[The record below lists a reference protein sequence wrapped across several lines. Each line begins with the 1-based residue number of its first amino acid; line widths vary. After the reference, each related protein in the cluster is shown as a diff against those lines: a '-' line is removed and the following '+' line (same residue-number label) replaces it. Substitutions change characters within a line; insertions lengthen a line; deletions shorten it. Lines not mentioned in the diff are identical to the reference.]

1 MSMVTT
7 PRNRSALG
15 VIALCWLI
23 VVFDGYDLIVYGTT
37 IPSLLGEPTWGLTP
51 AGAGRIG
58 SLAFAGMLIGALSGG
73 AIADRFGRRR
83 TIITSVLWFSLFTG
97 LCGWASGPET
107 FGALRFVGG
116 LGLGALVPSANAL
129 TAEFVGD
136 KWRSVVAT
144 AMMSGVPIGGSIA
157 AVVALRAIPGLGW
170 ESLYFFGFS
179 GFVLAALV
187 IALLPESPA
196 WLRARGRQQEAARI
210 ETTYGLPV
218 PVDTMPVGT
227 LPDDDMLHVT
237 RSSASDV
244 LRAPYAV
251 ATLLF
256 FVATTATMFAWYG
269 LGTWL
274 PKLTVSDPRFDLG
287 GDPLT
292 YLLALNLGAV
302 AVSAVTAWSA
312 TRFGALRVAV
322 VAAGVG
328 ALSLAVLT
336 TFPTSIAVVYALL
349 ILAGAGSHGTLCLI
363 ISAIATHYP
372 PTLRGTALGSS
383 LGGGRVGAVIAPTV
397 AGWLLAL
404 NPTSATSSF
413 VLFAAASGLGA
424 VLLLAVH
431 LITRPRVA
439 RSPRLPAS
447 ASPRAQEVGAGRT

>member
-1 MSMVTT
+1 MVTT
-7 PRNRSALG
+7 PRKRSALG

-37 IPSLLGEPTWGLTP
+37 IPSLLEEPGWGLTP

-58 SLAFAGMLIGALSGG
+58 SLAFAGMLVGAMSGG

-83 TIITSVLWFSLFTG
+83 TIIVSVLWFSVFTG
-97 LCGWASGPET
+97 LCGWASGPEV

-129 TAEFVGD
+129 TAEFVGQ

-157 AVVALRAIPGLGW
+157 AVVALKAIPGLGW
-170 ESLYFFGFS
+170 ESLYFVGFT
-179 GFVLAALV
+179 GLMLAALV
-187 IALLPESPA
+187 VAALPESPS
-196 WLRARGRQQEAARI
+196 WLRSRDRHEEAARI
-210 ETTYGLPV
+210 ETTYGLEAPKHEPALTSGV
-218 PVDTMPVGT
+218 PARP
-227 LPDDDMLHVT
+227 
-237 RSSASDV
+237 RSSADV

-274 PKLTVSDPRFDLG
+274 PKLTQTDPRFDLG

-302 AVSAVTAWSA
+302 AVSAVTAWGA
-312 TRFGALRVAV
+312 TRFGALQVAV
-322 VAAGVG
+322 AAALTG
-328 ALSLAVLT
+328 AASLTVLT
-336 TFPTSIAVVYALL
+336 TFPSSLVVVYALL

-372 PTLRGTALGSS
+372 PTLRGTALGTS

-404 NPTSATSSF
+404 NPTSATSSI
-413 VLFAAASGLGA
+413 VLFATASGVGA
-424 VLLLAVH
+424 ALLLAAHMV
-431 LITRPRVA
+431 TRPRV
-439 RSPRLPAS
+439 RPAVQVEPDE
-447 ASPRAQEVGAGRT
+447 AVLV

>member
-1 MSMVTT
+1 MVT
-7 PRNRSALG
+7 PLRHRSALG

-23 VVFDGYDLIVYGTT
+23 VVFDGYDLIVYGAT
-37 IPSLLGEPTWGLTP
+37 IPALLDEPGWSLTP
-51 AGAGRIG
+51 TAAGRIG
-58 SLAFAGMLIGALSGG
+58 SLAFAGMLIGALAGG

-83 TIITSVLWFSLFTG
+83 TIIVSVIWFSTFTG
-97 LCGWASGPET
+97 LCGWSSGPEA

-136 KWRSVVAT
+136 RWRSVVST

-157 AVVALRAIPGLGW
+157 AVVALDAIPAFGW
-170 ESLYFFGFS
+170 ESLYFLGFS
-179 GFVLAALV
+179 GILLAVLVVAR
-187 IALLPESPA
+187 LPESPA
-196 WLRARGRQQEAARI
+196 WLRTRGRQAEAARI
-210 ETTYGLPV
+210 ESMYGLPA
-218 PVDTMPVGT
+218 PA
-227 LPDDDMLHVT
+227 DDGLHVVRT
-237 RSSASDV
+237 SAADV
-244 LRAPYAV
+244 VRAPYAA

-256 FVATTATMFAWYG
+256 FVATAATMFAWYG

-274 PKLTVSDPRFDLG
+274 PRLTQSDARFDLG
-287 GDPLT
+287 GNPLT

-312 TRFGALRVAV
+312 TRFGVLRVAV
-322 VAAGVG
+322 ASASLGAVA
-328 ALSLAVLT
+328 LTLLT
-336 TFPTSIAVVYALL
+336 TFPSSIVAVYALL

-383 LGGGRVGAVIAPTV
+383 LGGGRVGAVLAPTV

-404 NPTSATSSF
+404 NPTSATSSI

-424 VLLLAVH
+424 VLLFAVH
-431 LITRPRVA
+431 VITRPRVEKD
-439 RSPRLPAS
+439 RPA
-447 ASPRAQEVGAGRT
+447 ETVLVH

>member
-1 MSMVTT
+1 MVTT
-7 PRNRSALG
+7 SRTRSPLA

-37 IPSLLGEPTWGLTP
+37 IPSLLEEPGWSLTP
-51 AGAGRIG
+51 EGAGRIG

-83 TIITSVLWFSLFTG
+83 TIVASVLWFSLFTG
-97 LCGWASGPET
+97 LCGWASGPEV
-107 FGALRFVGG
+107 FGLLRFVGG

-136 KWRSVVAT
+136 RWRSVVAT

-170 ESLYFFGFS
+170 ESLYFFGFT
-179 GFVLAALV
+179 GFALAVLV
-187 IALLPESPA
+187 IAMLPESPA
-196 WLRARGRQQEAARI
+196 WLRARGRHDEAARV
-210 ETTYGLPV
+210 ETTYGLEV
-218 PVDTMPVGT
+218 PIDTAPTGD
-227 LPDDDMLHVT
+227 LIHVT
-237 RSSASDV
+237 RTSASDV
-244 LRAPYAV
+244 LRAPYLA

-274 PKLTVSDPRFDLG
+274 PKLTQSDPRFDLG
-287 GDPLT
+287 GNPLT

-302 AVSAVTAWSA
+302 AVSAVTAWGA
-312 TRFGALRVAV
+312 TRFGALHVAV
-322 VAAGVG
+322 VAAAVG
-328 ALSLAVLT
+328 AASLAVLT
-336 TFPTSIAVVYALL
+336 TFPSSLAVVYVLL

-383 LGGGRVGAVIAPTV
+383 LGGGRVGAVIAPAV

-404 NPTSATSSF
+404 NPTSATSSI
-413 VLFAAASGLGA
+413 VLFAVASGLGA
-424 VLLLAVH
+424 VLLVAVQV
-431 LITRPRVA
+431 ITRPRGSRDEV
-439 RSPRLPAS
+439 PAE
-447 ASPRAQEVGAGRT
+447 AVLVH

>member
-1 MSMVTT
+1 MVTT
-7 PRNRSALG
+7 PRKRSALG

-37 IPSLLGEPTWGLTP
+37 IPALLEEPGWSLTP

-83 TIITSVLWFSLFTG
+83 TIIVSVLWFSAFTG
-97 LCGWASGPET
+97 LCGWADGPEV
-107 FGALRFVGG
+107 FGLLRFVSG

-136 KWRSVVAT
+136 RRRSVVAT

-157 AVVALRAIPGLGW
+157 AVVALDAIPALGW

-179 GFVLAALV
+179 GLVLAVLV
-187 IALLPESPA
+187 TVMLPESPA
-196 WLRARGRQQEAARI
+196 WLRARGRHEEAAHI
-210 ETTYGLPV
+210 EATYDLPA
-218 PVDTMPVGT
+218 PVEDVH
-227 LPDDDMLHVT
+227 HVAQT
-237 RSSASDV
+237 RAGDV
-244 LRAPYAV
+244 LRAPYLV

-274 PKLTVSDPRFDLG
+274 PKLTQSDPRFDLG
-287 GDPLT
+287 GNPLT

-312 TRFGALRVAV
+312 TRFGALRVAA
-322 VAAGVG
+322 VAASVG
-328 ALSLAVLT
+328 AASLAILT
-336 TFPTSIAVVYALL
+336 TFPSSIAVVYVLL

-397 AGWLLAL
+397 AGWLLAH
-404 NPTSATSSF
+404 NPTSATSSI
-413 VLFAAASGLGA
+413 VLFAGASGLGA
-424 VLLLAVH
+424 VLLLVVH
-431 LITRPRVA
+431 PITRARVQQE
-439 RSPRLPAS
+439 PEEAS
-447 ASPRAQEVGAGRT
+447 AVLVH

>member
-1 MSMVTT
+1 
-7 PRNRSALG
+7 
-15 VIALCWLI
+15 
-23 VVFDGYDLIVYGTT
+23 
-37 IPSLLGEPTWGLTP
+37 
-51 AGAGRIG
+51 
-58 SLAFAGMLIGALSGG
+58 
-73 AIADRFGRRR
+73 
-83 TIITSVLWFSLFTG
+83 
-97 LCGWASGPET
+97 
-107 FGALRFVGG
+107 
-116 LGLGALVPSANAL
+116 VPSANAL

-179 GFVLAALV
+179 GFALAALV

-196 WLRARGRQQEAARI
+196 WLRARGRHEEAARI

-218 PVDTMPVGT
+218 PVDTAPA
-227 LPDDDMLHVT
+227 DMLHVT

-322 VAAGVG
+322 VAAAVG

-404 NPTSATSSF
+404 TPTSATSSF

-431 LITRPRVA
+431 LITRPRAA
-439 RSPRLPAS
+439 RSPQLPAS
-447 ASPRAQEVGAGRT
+447 VSPRAQEVGAGRT

>member
-1 MSMVTT
+1 MVTT
-7 PRNRSALG
+7 TRTRSPLT
-15 VIALCWLI
+15 VITLCWLI

-37 IPSLLGEPTWGLTP
+37 IPSLLGEPGWGLTP

-58 SLAFAGMLIGALSGG
+58 SLAFAGMLVGALSGG

-83 TIITSVLWFSLFTG
+83 TIVTSVLWFSLFTG
-97 LCGWASGPET
+97 LCGWATSPET
-107 FGALRFVGG
+107 FGALRFVAG

-157 AVVALRAIPGLGW
+157 AVIALRAIPGLGW

-187 IALLPESPA
+187 IAMLPESPA
-196 WLRARGRQQEAARI
+196 WLRARGRVDEASRVEA
-210 ETTYGLPV
+210 TYGLQAPV
-218 PVDTMPVGT
+218 AASED
-227 LPDDDMLHVT
+227 LLHVT
-237 RSSASDV
+237 KASATDV

-302 AVSAVTAWSA
+302 GVSVITAWSA
-312 TRFGALRVAV
+312 TRFGALRVGV
-322 VAAGVG
+322 VAAAGG
-328 ALSLAVLT
+328 ALSLAALT
-336 TFPTSIAVVYALL
+336 TFPSSIAVVYALL

-404 NPTSATSSF
+404 HPTSATSSI

-424 VLLLAVH
+424 VLLFFVH
-431 LITRPRVA
+431 LITGSRA
-439 RSPRLPAS
+439 TRSPQQPAS
-447 ASPRAQEVGAGRT
+447 GSPRAQAVGAGHT

>member
-1 MSMVTT
+1 MVTT
-7 PRNRSALG
+7 PRKKSALG

-37 IPSLLGEPTWGLTP
+37 IPALLEEPGWELTP
-51 AGAGRIG
+51 GAAGRIG

-73 AIADRFGRRR
+73 AIADRLGRRR
-83 TIITSVLWFSLFTG
+83 TIIVSVLWFSVFTG
-97 LCGWASGPET
+97 LCGWASGPEV
-107 FGALRFVGG
+107 FGLLRFVGG
-116 LGLGALVPSANAL
+116 FGLGALVPSANAL

-136 KWRSVVAT
+136 RWRSVVAT

-157 AVVALRAIPGLGW
+157 AVVALDAIPAFGW

-179 GFVLAALV
+179 GLVLAVLV
-187 IALLPESPA
+187 TALLPESPA
-196 WLRARGRQQEAARI
+196 WLRARGRHEEAARV
-210 ETTYGLPV
+210 EATYDLPA
-218 PVDTMPVGT
+218 PVGD
-227 LPDDDMLHVT
+227 LLHVT
-237 RSSASDV
+237 RTSAGDV
-244 LRAPYAV
+244 LRPPYVA

-274 PKLTVSDPRFDLG
+274 PRLTQSDPRFDLG
-287 GDPLT
+287 GNPLT

-322 VAAGVG
+322 AAASVG

-336 TFPTSIAVVYALL
+336 TFPSSIAVVYLLL

-383 LGGGRVGAVIAPTV
+383 LGGGRVGAVIAPAV

-404 NPTSATSSF
+404 NPTSATSSI

-424 VLLLAVH
+424 VLLVAVH

-439 RSPRLPAS
+439 PEEEPAH
-447 ASPRAQEVGAGRT
+447 ATETVLVH

>member
-1 MSMVTT
+1 MVTT
-7 PRNRSALG
+7 LRTRSPLG

-37 IPSLLGEPTWGLTP
+37 IPALLDEPGWGLSP

-83 TIITSVLWFSLFTG
+83 TIIVSVLWFSVFTG
-97 LCGWASGPET
+97 LCGWASGPDV

-136 KWRSVVAT
+136 RWRSVVAT

-157 AVVALRAIPGLGW
+157 AVVALDAIPALGW

-179 GFVLAALV
+179 GVLLAALV
-187 IALLPESPA
+187 VALLPESPA
-196 WLRARGRQQEAARI
+196 WLRSRGRGDEAARI
-210 ETTYGLPV
+210 ESTYGLAPTAHQPV
-218 PVDTMPVGT
+218 HQPAHEPSGATP
-227 LPDDDMLHVT
+227 
-237 RSSASDV
+237 RSSADV

-274 PKLTVSDPRFDLG
+274 PKLTQTDARFDLG

-302 AVSAVTAWSA
+302 AVSAVTAWGA
-312 TRFGALRVAV
+312 TRFGALQVAV
-322 VAAGVG
+322 VAALTG
-328 ALSLAVLT
+328 AASLTVLT
-336 TFPTSIAVVYALL
+336 TFPSSLVVVYALL

-372 PTLRGTALGSS
+372 PTLRGTALGTS

-404 NPTSATSSF
+404 DPTSATSSI
-413 VLFAAASGLGA
+413 VLFAAASGVGA

-431 LITRPRVA
+431 LVTRPRVQ
-439 RSPRLPAS
+439 RDEPVE
-447 ASPRAQEVGAGRT
+447 EVEAALVH

>member
-1 MSMVTT
+1 MVTT
-7 PRNRSALG
+7 PRRRSALG

-37 IPSLLGEPTWGLTP
+37 IPALLEEPGWNLTP
-51 AGAGRIG
+51 EAAGRIG
-58 SLAFAGMLIGALSGG
+58 SLAFAGMLVGALSGG
-73 AIADRFGRRR
+73 AIADRLGRRR
-83 TIITSVLWFSLFTG
+83 TIVASVLWFSVFTG

-107 FGALRFVGG
+107 FGALRFLGG

-136 KWRSVVAT
+136 RWRSVVAT
-144 AMMSGVPIGGSIA
+144 AMMSGVPIGGSLA
-157 AVVALRAIPGLGW
+157 AVIALDAIPAFGGQ
-170 ESLYFFGFS
+170 SLYFLGFS
-179 GFVLAALV
+179 GLALALLVLV
-187 IALLPESPA
+187 MLPESPA
-196 WLRARGRQQEAARI
+196 WLRTQGRHDEATRI
-210 ETTYGLPV
+210 ETTYDLTG
-218 PVDTMPVGT
+218 PVDDLV
-227 LPDDDMLHVT
+227 HVT
-237 RSSASDV
+237 RSSAADV

-274 PKLTVSDPRFDLG
+274 PKLTRSDARFDLG

-322 VAAGVG
+322 VAAFAG
-328 ALSLAVLT
+328 AASLAVLT
-336 TFPTSIAVVYALL
+336 TFPSSIVVVYALL

-363 ISAIATHYP
+363 ISSIATHYP

-404 NPTSATSSF
+404 EPTSATSSV

-431 LITRPRVA
+431 AITRPRAPQDDVA
-439 RSPRLPAS
+439 EAVL
-447 ASPRAQEVGAGRT
+447 VH

>member
-1 MSMVTT
+1 MVTT

-15 VIALCWLI
+15 VITLCWLI
-23 VVFDGYDLIVYGTT
+23 VVFDGYDLIVYGAT
-37 IPSLLGEPTWGLTP
+37 IPSLLGEPGWGLTP

-58 SLAFAGMLIGALSGG
+58 SLAFAGMLVGALSGG

-83 TIITSVLWFSLFTG
+83 TIVTSVLWFSLFTG
-97 LCGWASGPET
+97 LCGWASSPET
-107 FGALRFVGG
+107 FGALRFVAG

-144 AMMSGVPIGGSIA
+144 AMMSGVPIGGSLA
-157 AVVALRAIPGLGW
+157 AVIALRAIPGLGW

-187 IALLPESPA
+187 IAMLPESPA
-196 WLRARGRQQEAARI
+196 WLRARGRVEEAGRI
-210 ETTYGLPV
+210 EATYGLSAPV
-218 PVDTMPVGT
+218 ATDE
-227 LPDDDMLHVT
+227 DMLHVT
-237 RSSASDV
+237 KASAADV

-312 TRFGALRVAV
+312 TRFGALSVAV
-322 VAAGVG
+322 VAAAVG
-328 ALSLAVLT
+328 ALSLGILT
-336 TFPTSIAVVYALL
+336 TFPSSIVVVYALL

-404 NPTSATSSF
+404 NPTSATSSI
-413 VLFAAASGLGA
+413 VLFAAASGVGA
-424 VLLLAVH
+424 LLLLAVSV
-431 LITRPRVA
+431 ITRPRAA
-439 RSPRLPAS
+439 RSPQPPAA
-447 ASPRAQEVGAGRT
+447 ASPRAQAAGVGRT

>member
-1 MSMVTT
+1 MVTT
-7 PRNRSALG
+7 TRTRSPLT
-15 VIALCWLI
+15 VITLCWLI

-37 IPSLLGEPTWGLTP
+37 IPSLLGEPGWGLTP

-58 SLAFAGMLIGALSGG
+58 SLAFAGMLVGALSGG
-73 AIADRFGRRR
+73 ATADRFGRRR
-83 TIITSVLWFSLFTG
+83 TIVTSVLWFSLFTG
-97 LCGWASGPET
+97 LCGWATSPET
-107 FGALRFVGG
+107 FGALRFVAG

-157 AVVALRAIPGLGW
+157 AVIALRAIPGLGW

-187 IALLPESPA
+187 IAMLPESPA
-196 WLRARGRQQEAARI
+196 WLRARGRIDEASRVEA
-210 ETTYGLPV
+210 TYGLQAPV
-218 PVDTMPVGT
+218 AASED
-227 LPDDDMLHVT
+227 LLHVT
-237 RSSASDV
+237 KASATDV

-302 AVSAVTAWSA
+302 GVSVITAWSA
-312 TRFGALRVAV
+312 TRFGALRVGV
-322 VAAGVG
+322 VAAAGG
-328 ALSLAVLT
+328 ALSLAALT
-336 TFPTSIAVVYALL
+336 TFPSSIAVVYALL

-404 NPTSATSSF
+404 HPTSATSSI

-424 VLLLAVH
+424 VLLFFVH
-431 LITRPRVA
+431 LITGSRA
-439 RSPRLPAS
+439 TRSPQQPAS
-447 ASPRAQEVGAGRT
+447 GSPRAQAVGAGRT

>member
-1 MSMVTT
+1 MVTT
-7 PRNRSALG
+7 TRTRSPLT
-15 VIALCWLI
+15 VITLCCLI

-37 IPSLLGEPTWGLTP
+37 IPSLLGEPGWGLTP

-58 SLAFAGMLIGALSGG
+58 SLAFAGMLVGALSGG

-83 TIITSVLWFSLFTG
+83 TIVTSVLWFSLFTG
-97 LCGWASGPET
+97 LCGWATSPET
-107 FGALRFVGG
+107 FGALRFVAG

-157 AVVALRAIPGLGW
+157 AVIALRAIPGLGW

-187 IALLPESPA
+187 IAMLPESPA
-196 WLRARGRQQEAARI
+196 WLRARGRVDEASRVEA
-210 ETTYGLPV
+210 TYGLQAPV
-218 PVDTMPVGT
+218 AANED
-227 LPDDDMLHVT
+227 LLHVT
-237 RSSASDV
+237 KASATDV

-302 AVSAVTAWSA
+302 GVSVITAWSA
-312 TRFGALRVAV
+312 TRFGALRVGV
-322 VAAGVG
+322 VAAAGG
-328 ALSLAVLT
+328 ALSLAALT
-336 TFPTSIAVVYALL
+336 TFPSSIAVVYALL

-404 NPTSATSSF
+404 HPTSATSSI

-424 VLLLAVH
+424 VLLFFVH
-431 LITRPRVA
+431 LITGSRA
-439 RSPRLPAS
+439 TRSPQQPAS
-447 ASPRAQEVGAGRT
+447 GSPRAQAVGAGHT

>member
-1 MSMVTT
+1 MVTT
-7 PRNRSALG
+7 SRTRSPLA

-37 IPSLLGEPTWGLTP
+37 IPALLEEPGWSLTP
-51 AGAGRIG
+51 EGAGRIG
-58 SLAFAGMLIGALSGG
+58 SLAFAGMLIGAMSGG

-83 TIITSVLWFSLFTG
+83 TIVASVLWFSLFTG
-97 LCGWASGPET
+97 LCGWASGPEV
-107 FGALRFVGG
+107 FGLLRFLGG

-136 KWRSVVAT
+136 RWRSVVAT

-179 GFVLAALV
+179 GLVLAVLV
-187 IALLPESPA
+187 ASLLPESPA
-196 WLRARGRQQEAARI
+196 WLRARGRHEEAVRVEA
-210 ETTYGLPV
+210 TYDLPA
-218 PVDTMPVGT
+218 PT
-227 LPDDDMLHVT
+227 DDLLHVT
-237 RSSASDV
+237 RTSAGDV
-244 LRAPYAV
+244 LRAPYVV

-256 FVATTATMFAWYG
+256 FVATIATMFAWYG

-274 PKLTVSDPRFDLG
+274 PKLTQSDPRFDLG
-287 GDPLT
+287 GNPLT

-312 TRFGALRVAV
+312 TRFGALQVAV
-322 VAAGVG
+322 VAAAVG
-328 ALSLAVLT
+328 AASLAVLT
-336 TFPTSIAVVYALL
+336 TFPSSLAFVYVLL

-383 LGGGRVGAVIAPTV
+383 LGGGRVGAVVAPTV
-397 AGWLLAL
+397 AGWLLAV
-404 NPTSATSSF
+404 NPTSATSSIL
-413 VLFAAASGLGA
+413 LFAVASGLGA
-424 VLLLAVH
+424 VLLVAVRV
-431 LITRPRVA
+431 ITRPRGVQA
-439 RSPRLPAS
+439 EE
-447 ASPRAQEVGAGRT
+447 RADAVLVH

>member
-1 MSMVTT
+1 MVTT
-7 PRNRSALG
+7 TRTWSPLT
-15 VIALCWLI
+15 VITLCWLI

-37 IPSLLGEPTWGLTP
+37 IPSLLGEPGWGLTP

-58 SLAFAGMLIGALSGG
+58 SLAFAGMLVGALSGG

-83 TIITSVLWFSLFTG
+83 TIVTSVLWFSLFTG
-97 LCGWASGPET
+97 LCGWATSPET
-107 FGALRFVGG
+107 FGALRFVAG

-157 AVVALRAIPGLGW
+157 AVIALRAIPGLGW

-187 IALLPESPA
+187 IAMLPESPA
-196 WLRARGRQQEAARI
+196 WLRARGRIDEASRVEA
-210 ETTYGLPV
+210 TYGLQV
-218 PVDTMPVGT
+218 PVAASED
-227 LPDDDMLHVT
+227 LLHVT
-237 RSSASDV
+237 KASATDV

-302 AVSAVTAWSA
+302 GVSVITAWSA
-312 TRFGALRVAV
+312 TRFGALRVGV
-322 VAAGVG
+322 VAAAGG
-328 ALSLAVLT
+328 ALSLAALT
-336 TFPTSIAVVYALL
+336 TFPSSIAVVYALL

-404 NPTSATSSF
+404 HPTSATSSI

-424 VLLLAVH
+424 VLLFFVH
-431 LITRPRVA
+431 LITGSRA
-439 RSPRLPAS
+439 TRSPQQPAS
-447 ASPRAQEVGAGRT
+447 GSPRAQAVGAGHT